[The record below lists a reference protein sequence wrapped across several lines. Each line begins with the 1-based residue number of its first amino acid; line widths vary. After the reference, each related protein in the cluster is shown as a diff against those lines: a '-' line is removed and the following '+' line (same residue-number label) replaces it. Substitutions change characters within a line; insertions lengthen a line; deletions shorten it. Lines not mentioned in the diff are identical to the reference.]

1 MKKCKSIYICL
12 LFVSLLAG
20 CDFLDKQPD
29 DQLTMDMIWSD
40 RVRTE
45 DWLAGVYSSIP
56 NPLWGYMKD
65 QGYNIMG
72 DDITIPQDWSPYGW
86 ANVYAFTVASWNPS
100 SAWNPNY
107 WIELPKRIRAGY
119 QFLENVR
126 IIPEVDLKE
135 DYVNQMKA
143 EVRFLIAYYYSLLL
157 ETYGTVPFVQGA
169 YDVDVPTA
177 ELMLTQTPHDEIVDW
192 IDQELWDVSQQLPAI
207 YPNNTDWGRIT
218 SIMAL
223 AIRAKTLLFS
233 ASPLFNGN
241 EDFKDW
247 KNADGVNLF
256 DANYSVEKWQRAAD
270 AFKDLITAAEAAGYG
285 LYYAYNSDGSI
296 DPFMSYYNLSLM
308 RFSEGNKEII
318 FGFPNAIDL
327 GNWQAHHLPKG
338 IGGNAAM
345 GVTQELVD
353 AFFMEDGTRPIL
365 GYNEDG
371 SPKLNPECKLYSE
384 NGFSTENEMRK
395 TRWTG
400 GGPSSLV
407 DGDMSPVTMVGT
419 FNMYCHREPRFYI
432 SVIFNKAWL
441 GVENR
446 QVGFLQGQ
454 QDTDMTFDSPQNG
467 YNVRK
472 AVPLDAFP
480 EQGRAPYQ
488 PGILYRMADAYLGYA
503 EALNEVLDVPN
514 AEVYKYV
521 NMIRERAGIPDLK
534 EGLSKEEMR
543 EAIQQ
548 ERRVEFNCEGIRIE
562 DLRRWKLA
570 EKYLNV
576 RLYGMNHDGSEESD
590 DVNNP
595 QAFYKRTFYK
605 ERFYD
610 KRMNVWP
617 VPQAQ
622 IDINPN
628 LVQAPGY

>member
-1 MKKCKSIYICL
+1 MKKCKSVYICL
-12 LFVSLLAG
+12 LFICLLTG
-20 CDFLDKQPD
+20 CDYLDKQPD
-29 DQLTMDMIWSD
+29 DQLTMEMIWTD

-86 ANVYAFTVASWNPS
+86 ANVYAFTTASWNPS

-107 WIELPKRIRAGY
+107 WVELPKRIRAGY

-126 IIPEVDLKE
+126 VIPEVDLNAS
-135 DYVNQMKA
+135 YVNQMKA

-157 ETYGTVPFVQGA
+157 ETYGTVPFVQEA
-169 YDVDVPTA
+169 YDVDAPTS

-192 IDQELWDVSQQLPAI
+192 IAQELLEVSTLLPAV
-207 YPNNTDWGRIT
+207 YQNNTDWGRIT

-247 KNADGVNLF
+247 KNADGINLF
-256 DANYSVEKWQRAAD
+256 DPNYSVEKWQRAAD
-270 AFKDLITAAEAAGYG
+270 AFKDLIAAAESAGYG

-296 DPFMSYYNLSLM
+296 DPFMSYYNLSLT
-308 RFSEGNKEII
+308 RFSDGNKEII

-327 GNWQAHHLPKG
+327 ANWQAHHLPKG

-365 GYNEDG
+365 GYNADG
-371 SPKLNPECKLYSE
+371 SPQLNPDCKLYNE
-384 NGFSTENEMRK
+384 KGFSTENEMRK

-407 DGDMSPVTMVGT
+407 DGDMSPVTMAGT
-419 FNMYCHREPRFYI
+419 FNMYCHREPRFYV

-472 AVPLDAFP
+472 AVPLDAYP
-480 EQGRAPYQ
+480 EQGRSSYQ

-503 EALNEVLDVPN
+503 EALNEVLEKPN
-514 AEVYKYV
+514 DEVYKYV
-521 NMIRERAGIPDLK
+521 NMIRERAGIPNLK
-534 EGLSKEEMR
+534 EGLSKDEMR
-543 EAIQQ
+543 EAIQL
-548 ERRVEFNCEGIRIE
+548 ERRIEFNCEGVRIE

-590 DVNNP
+590 DINNP
-595 QAFYKRTFYK
+595 MAFYKRTFYK
-605 ERFYD
+605 ERFFN

-622 IDINPN
+622 MDINPN